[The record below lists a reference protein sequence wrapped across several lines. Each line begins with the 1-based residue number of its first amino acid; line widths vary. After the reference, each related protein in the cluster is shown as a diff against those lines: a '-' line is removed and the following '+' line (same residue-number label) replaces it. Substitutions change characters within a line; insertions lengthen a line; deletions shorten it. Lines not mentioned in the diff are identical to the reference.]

1 MLRSGDEGSDYKSQ
15 WKYFE
20 QLSFLKDEYLPTVG
34 ETNLIDEDTSTQ
46 DLTEEL
52 SSSLFESPP
61 PPPPPSVSPV
71 PSTPTSP
78 PQQPP
83 TPQSSGLQVQINAT
97 TSRENETQ
105 NSSRKRL
112 KTTEI
117 RAEYLEIERKK
128 LKLLEADL
136 AVGKEKDIPRSDDYH
151 FLMSLLPEMEKLNVL
166 QKMRLRN
173 KFTQALMD
181 EISLNQYP
189 GYQGYY
195 TQPPPSDYGTNN

>member
-1 MLRSGDEGSDYKSQ
+1 MLRSGDEGSDYQSQ
-15 WKYFE
+15 WKYFK
-20 QLSFLKDEYLPTVG
+20 QFSFLKDEYLPTVG
-34 ETNLIDEDTSTQ
+34 ENNLIDEDTSTQ

-61 PPPPPSVSPV
+61 PPPSVSPV
-71 PSTPTSP
+71 PSTLPATATADSTIIRTS
-78 PQQPP
+78 
-83 TPQSSGLQVQINAT
+83 
-97 TSRENETQ
+97 
-105 NSSRKRL
+105 
-112 KTTEI
+112 
-117 RAEYLEIERKK
+117 
-128 LKLLEADL
+128 
-136 AVGKEKDIPRSDDYH
+136 VGKEKDIPRSDDYH